1 MAEKVNLKTIQMPG
15 LDNTYVVNDEKELQK
30 KLDGYVSK
38 SDFEVHSEEYDWS
51 LIRNKPEFANVAISG
66 SYSDLIEKPDL
77 ADIALTGEFKDL
89 KEVPPLREQATEE
102 DYTEFD
108 KQLEIP
114 RKTSELINDKHFMNK
129 LPIASKETLG
139 AVKIGVGLRMIN
151 DVLNVTGEAIIDA
164 GIHWINIVDPPE
176 NLSFFVLDDD
186 FKKNFANVAFSGNFS
201 ELSNVP
207 IASTDQLG
215 VAKVDGQTIT
225 VNANGVLEAHGTSDV
240 LIKTWKEE

>member
-15 LDNTYVVNDEKELQK
+15 LDNTYVVNDEEGLQK
-30 KLDGYVSK
+30 KLDDYVSK

-66 SYSDLIEKPDL
+66 SYSDLTEKPDL
-77 ADIALTGEFKDL
+77 ANIALTGEFKDL

-108 KQLEIP
+108 KQLKIP
-114 RKTSELINDKHFMNK
+114 RKTSELINDEHFMNK

-151 DVLNVTGEAIIDA
+151 DVLNVTGEAISTTTMN
-164 GIHWINIVDPPE
+164 WVNIQNRPDKLSDFTVD
-176 NLSFFVLDDD
+176 DT
-186 FKKNFANVAFSGNFS
+186 FKTNFANVAFSGNFS
-201 ELSNVP
+201 DLTNIP
-207 IASTDQLG
+207 IASATQLG
-215 VAKVDGQTIT
+215 VAKIDGKTIT
-225 VNANGVLEAHGTSDV
+225 VETDGTLKAHSTADV

>member
-15 LDNTYVVNDEKELQK
+15 LDNTYVVNDEEGLQK
-30 KLDGYVSK
+30 KLDSYVSK

-66 SYSDLIEKPDL
+66 SYNDLTKKPDL
-77 ADIALTGEFKDL
+77 ANIALTGEFKDL

-108 KQLEIP
+108 KQLKIP
-114 RKTSELINDKHFMNK
+114 RKTSELINDEHFMNK

-139 AVKIGVGLRMIN
+139 VVKIGVGLRMIN
-151 DVLNVTGEAIIDA
+151 DVLNVTGEAISTTSMD
-164 GIHWINIVDPPE
+164 WVNIQNRPDKLSDFTVDD
-176 NLSFFVLDDD
+176 N

-201 ELSNVP
+201 DLANIP
-207 IASTDQLG
+207 IASTNQLG
-215 VAKVDGQTIT
+215 MAKIDGQTLTIEADGT
-225 VNANGVLEAHGTSDV
+225 LKARSTANV

>member
-15 LDNTYVVNDEKELQK
+15 LDNTYVVNDEEGLQK

-38 SDFEVHSEEYDWS
+38 SDFEVHSEEYDWP

-66 SYSDLIEKPDL
+66 SYSDLTEKPDL
-77 ADIALTGEFKDL
+77 ADIALTGKFKDL

-108 KQLEIP
+108 KQLKIP
-114 RKTSELINDKHFMNK
+114 RKTSELINDEHFMNK

-139 AVKIGVGLRMIN
+139 AVKIGVGLRIIN
-151 DVLNVTGEAIIDA
+151 GVLNVTGEAIVDA
-164 GIHWINIVDPPE
+164 GIHWINIIDPPK
-176 NLSFFVLDDD
+176 NLSFFTVDDD

-201 ELSNVP
+201 DLTNVP
-207 IASTDQLG
+207 IASTNQLG
-215 VAKVDGQTIT
+215 VAKVDGKTIT
-225 VNANGVLEAHGTSDV
+225 VNANGILEAHGTSDV